1 MYYWAHHPYNNIS
14 KFSYLAFRE
23 EMRISILSQL
33 LRVYHTSPLSTQ
45 VLFLTSQ
52 CTLLMLRH
60 PRRTFIKFLRLHVP
74 HVLWHDVDPM
84 AKDFCWNSG
93 RNFPICHPLFDISIA
108 QTLHSFHFSTRTLN
122 LCTYSIYSCPY
133 KYQEPVRGE
142 FSSSRKSKNLSIYFS
157 IYFSFLHVLF
167 SSTLLPS
174 LHLLSTFNPLLGM
187 SRFTYL
193 VDSAESIESFKAQ
206 YRIPPRVSIRYCK
219 EGD

>member
-1 MYYWAHHPYNNIS
+1 MNCIAIIVDPNDNKVKIDWFYLKKVVLGTVPYNNIS
-14 KFSYLAFRE
+14 KFSSLAFRE

-33 LRVYHTSPLSTQ
+33 PRVYHTSPLSTQ

-84 AKDFCWNSG
+84 VKDFCWNSG
-93 RNFPICHPLFDISIA
+93 RNFPICHPFFDISIA
-108 QTLHSFHFSTRTLN
+108 QTLHSFHFSTHTLN

-167 SSTLLPS
+167 SQPSYLLFIFLVPS
-174 LHLLSTFNPLLGM
+174 ILS
-187 SRFTYL
+187 
-193 VDSAESIESFKAQ
+193 
-206 YRIPPRVSIRYCK
+206 
-219 EGD
+219 